1 MKLCSQ
7 PTGLAIF
14 LLLAAVACGSDQAG
28 APAANEEE
36 EASAPVAEVLG
47 SVEGRLF
54 FGDDR
59 PPVRK
64 VQVTKDHAVCGT
76 QKESEMFMIADSGG
90 LANVVVEIQGIAA
103 PAGALPSDTVT
114 VEQQGCDYK
123 PHVQAVFAGPDGVTL
138 NIKNS
143 DGILHNIH
151 GWFGEE
157 TAFNLAQPP
166 ALTDLST
173 EVDTSGGPL
182 KVVCDVH
189 EWMSAHVVFVDHP
202 FFAVTDAE
210 GNFHIE
216 GIPVGTY
223 TITAWHEAL
232 GELEKTVT
240 ITDGGVATVD
250 FEILPR

>member
-1 MKLCSQ
+1 MKMRCQ
-7 PTGLAIF
+7 PKGLAVF
-14 LLLAAVACGSDQAG
+14 LLFATVACGADQSG
-28 APAANEEE
+28 APVVNEGT
-36 EASAPVAEVLG
+36 SAPVAEVLG

-54 FGDDR
+54 FGEDR

-64 VQVTKDHAVCGT
+64 TQVTQDHAVCGA

-90 LANVVVEIQGIAA
+90 LANVVVKIEGVAA
-103 PAGALPSDTVT
+103 PTGAQPSDTVT
-114 VEQQGCDYK
+114 IEQQGCEYR
-123 PHVQAVFAGPDGVTL
+123 PHVQAVFAEPDGVTL
-138 NIKNS
+138 NIKNN

-157 TAFNLAQPP
+157 TAFNRAQPP
-166 ALTDLST
+166 ALTDLAHPLGSST
-173 EVDTSGGPL
+173 GAL
-182 KVVCDVH
+182 RVVCDIH
-189 EWMSAHVVFVDHP
+189 EWMSGYVVFVDHP

-210 GNFHIE
+210 GNFRID

-240 ITDGGVATVD
+240 ITDGGIATVD